1 MKDSS
6 RDRPDTERSTPRHN
20 LLGTWAVVVVLS
32 AFLVAAGVIGYLG
45 WTSTDTDVPTS
56 GYVAMA
62 LGVIF
67 SLVVGVGLMALI
79 FYSSRKG
86 YDEAAVLIREPALH
100 RDEVQ
105 TTSREKGHDS
115 SRMTCP

>member
-6 RDRPDTERSTPRHN
+6 TRDRPATERSNPRHN
-20 LLGTWAVVVVLS
+20 LLGAWAVVVVLL

-45 WTSTDTDVPTS
+45 WTSTDSDVAAS

-86 YDEAAVLIREPALH
+86 YDEPAVLIREPVLH

-105 TTSREKGHDS
+105 TTSRQKG
-115 SRMTCP
+115 T